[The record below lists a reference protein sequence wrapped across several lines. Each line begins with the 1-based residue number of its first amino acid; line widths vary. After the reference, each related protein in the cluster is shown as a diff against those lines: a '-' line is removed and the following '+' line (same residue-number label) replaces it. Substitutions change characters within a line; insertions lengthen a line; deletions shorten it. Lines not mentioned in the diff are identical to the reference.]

1 MEQRRPS
8 FTTEELTPIVLN
20 QLQTTTKK
28 KEESRRQRR
37 ENARTPNVGGGGAK
51 SSANAL
57 EVPSAATTLTGDSG
71 SESCGEESRMK
82 AAEAFMSGIQSAL
95 EQPNQQTQPAMTS
108 AAAGGISTELASEVE
123 CVLSKLMCS
132 VDDANDPSLVPL
144 ITSLQASLKTAIVRP
159 GGQLQKQ
166 HSAPKSPSSAGTTT
180 SSSSNG
186 SNWRSDPFGSLPKR
200 PHQSQAEAAASRTEF
215 GPRVARTFN
224 PAQRTSTSTDADD
237 GGDPHVASKIPWK
250 IRAARKRQM
259 KHHTTGMTK
268 EEFAQIRE
276 SLKESAVKC
285 ECEIYLVSIFA
296 IDPNIP
302 FGCFSDAAPCGIV
315 RAHAQPVRGLHSAQ
329 QRNQRR

>member
-1 MEQRRPS
+1 MDQRRPS

-37 ENARTPNVGGGGAK
+37 ENARTPNVGGGCGVGAAK

-57 EVPSAATTLTGDSG
+57 EVPSAATALTGDSG

-95 EQPNQQTQPAMTS
+95 EQPNQQTQPV
-108 AAAGGISTELASEVE
+108 GISTELASEVE

-159 GGQLQKQ
+159 GGQLHKQ

-200 PHQSQAEAAASRTEF
+200 PQQSQAEAAASRTEF

-285 ECEIYLVSIFA
+285 ECGIYLVFIFI
-296 IDPNIP
+296 IDPNP
-302 FGCFSDAAPCGIV
+302 
-315 RAHAQPVRGLHSAQ
+315 
-329 QRNQRR
+329 

>member
-8 FTTEELTPIVLN
+8 FTTEDLTPIVLN

-37 ENARTPNVGGGGAK
+37 ENARTPNVGGGTSGAK
-51 SSANAL
+51 GNANSL
-57 EVPSAATTLTGDSG
+57 EVPSAATALTGDSG

-95 EQPNQQTQPAMTS
+95 EQPNQQTQPAT

-144 ITSLQASLKTAIVRP
+144 ITSLQASLKTAIVKP

-186 SNWRSDPFGSLPKR
+186 SNWRSDPFGTLPKR
-200 PHQSQAEAAASRTEF
+200 PQQSQAEAAASRTEF

-237 GGDPHVASKIPWK
+237 GGGGGDPHVASKIPWK

-285 ECEIYLVSIFA
+285 ECEILS
-296 IDPNIP
+296 
-302 FGCFSDAAPCGIV
+302 CFYFHN
-315 RAHAQPVRGLHSAQ
+315 RA
-329 QRNQRR
+329 